1 MTNVPPH
8 STDLPAADAIR
19 DRALALRNLELIAA
33 RVPPG
38 VLQALTPLLSEV
50 PDPDG
55 ALNLFERL
63 TAGAVPELFRLLDRE
78 RALVHYALI
87 VFGYSQY
94 LGETLIQNTD
104 LFHQL
109 GRERAL
115 DRSRSREELRE
126 TFARW
131 KSRSFETDLAVLLA
145 RFKRREYVRIMLRD
159 VLGVATLAETTA
171 EISALADVL
180 IEEAVT
186 EIGSSLHAR
195 FGSPQHLDSDGRL
208 ADTTAAVLS
217 LGKLGGNELNYSSDI
232 DLFFLYG
239 SGEEAR
245 TAPISSREYFIRLAQ
260 NVSEV
265 LSRHTPLG
273 SVFRVDLRLRPQG
286 GEGEP
291 AVDLGHALRYY
302 ADVAHDWELQAMIKA
317 RHSAG
322 DLQLARR
329 FLRSVQPYVYTPEIN
344 MAAIATALETRE
356 RIGSRRR
363 AAEAR
368 GGTTIDVKLDRG
380 GIRDIEFLVQCLQRV
395 YGGKER
401 WLRSGG
407 TLFSLQK
414 LHDKGHISGA
424 DFHQLT
430 TAYEFLRRV
439 EHRLQLRHGQQT
451 HRLPSDPSGLAILAR
466 SVGAPPTGEGPSPD
480 IAGELRRRMDA
491 VAAIYQRIIHHQQ
504 EQIEQQQ
511 DEFRLQ
517 STSELG
523 REPSDR
529 QILARLAAE
538 SPDISGIV
546 SGARLSLQGRRNLF
560 RFLAAAFTT
569 GERYSAVVRSPRGLA
584 NALEIFEVSEFL
596 TEILVRHPEEISTL
610 EQVDPTPSADSG
622 LLFADMPDRPTAP
635 PWWAIAPDT
644 TLQDKYAQ
652 LRRDFRRAIFV
663 SAARDVVTHRPPRQ
677 SVAQTSAAADR
688 AIAAAC
694 AIALGGPPLSRNN
707 EDSGGPP
714 SSQRSG
720 ATERQGG
727 DTSHFAIL
735 ALGRLGTRE
744 FDLLSDADLLFVRD
758 PALSEWDAGRLAER
772 VMEALSAY
780 TREGTTFSVDAR
792 LRPRGGQG
800 ELVVTPAQLE
810 DYFRG
815 EAQAWEALTYA
826 KLRLVAGSAELG
838 RAACRARDLLLDR
851 FAPDPQFFPAVREM
865 RGRVE
870 KQETG
875 WNLKTSPGGLYDIDF
890 LAGAL
895 AVRGRLRPLCADIST
910 RLGQLHEQSLLSTPD
925 FSLLERA
932 AVLLLSL
939 EHAIRLATGRARKE
953 LPSAEHARDA
963 SEKLAGWFAGRPFSH
978 PQGIEVMAQVR
989 EVFDRLLA

>member
-1 MTNVPPH
+1 MTNLPSH
-8 STDLPAADAIR
+8 STGLPASDAIR

-33 RVPPG
+33 RVPAG
-38 VLQALTPLLSEV
+38 VLQAVTPLLSEV

-63 TAGAVPELFRLLDRE
+63 TAGAGPELFRLLDRE

-87 VFGYSQY
+87 VFGYSHY

-104 LFHQL
+104 IFHQL

-115 DRSRSREELRE
+115 DRSHSREELRE

-159 VLGVATLAETTA
+159 VLGIATLAETTA

-186 EIGSSLHAR
+186 EINAALHSR
-195 FGSPQHLDSDGRL
+195 FGGPQHLDADGRV
-208 ADTTAAVLS
+208 AGTTAAVLS

-239 SGEEAR
+239 AGHDAGD
-245 TAPISSREYFIRLAQ
+245 TPISTREYFIRLAQ
-260 NVSEV
+260 GVSEV
-265 LSRHTPLG
+265 LSRHTTLG

-302 ADVAHDWELQAMIKA
+302 AEVAHDWELQAMIKA

-329 FLRSVQPYVYTPEIN
+329 FVRGVQPYVYTPEIN

-368 GGTTIDVKLDRG
+368 GSTIDVKLDRG

-451 HRLPSDPSGLAILAR
+451 HRLPSDPHAVAILAR
-466 SVGAPPTGEGPSPD
+466 SVGPLPTGEDPSRD

-491 VAAIYQRIIHHQQ
+491 VSAIYHRIIHHQQ
-504 EQIEQQQ
+504 ERIEQQQ

-538 SPDISGIV
+538 SPEISGIV

-569 GERYSAVVRSPRGLA
+569 GERYAAVVRSPRGLT

-596 TEILVRHPEEISTL
+596 TEILVRHPEEIATL
-610 EQVDPTPSADSG
+610 EQVDPTPAGDSG
-622 LLFADMPDRPTAP
+622 QLFADTPDRPTSP
-635 PWWAIAPDT
+635 PWWAIAPES

-652 LRRDFRRAIFV
+652 LRRDFRRAVFV
-663 SAARDVVTHRPPRQ
+663 SAARDVVTHRPARQ

-694 AIALGGPPLSRNN
+694 SIAEGRA
-707 EDSGGPP
+707 E
-714 SSQRSG
+714 
-720 ATERQGG
+720 
-727 DTSHFAIL
+727 HFAIL

-758 PALSEWDAGRLAER
+758 LAFSEWDAGRRAER

-792 LRPRGGQG
+792 LRPRGSQG

-810 DYFRG
+810 DYVRG

-826 KLRLVAGSAELG
+826 KLRLVAGSADLG

-851 FAPDPQFFPAVREM
+851 FAADPDFFASVREM
-865 RGRVE
+865 RSRLE

-895 AVRGRLRPLCADIST
+895 AIRARLRPLSADLPA
-910 RLGQLHEQSLLSTPD
+910 RLGQLQEQGVLTTAD
-925 FSLLERA
+925 FAVLEHT
-932 AVLLLSL
+932 AVLLQSL

-953 LPSAEHARDA
+953 LPAAEHAREA
-963 SEKLAGWFAGRPFSH
+963 AEKLAGWFAGRPFSQ
-978 PQGIEVMAQVR
+978 PDLAEAMARVR
-989 EVFDRLLA
+989 EVFNRLLA

>member
-1 MTNVPPH
+1 MTNTPSH
-8 STDLPAADAIR
+8 LLDLAAVS
-19 DRALALRNLELIAA
+19 ALRDPDLARSNLQSIAA
-33 RVPPG
+33 RVPAG
-38 VLQALTPLLSEV
+38 VIQALTPLLAEV

-63 TAGAVPELFRLLDRE
+63 AASSSPELFALLDRD
-78 RALVHYALI
+78 RVLVHYALI
-87 VFGYSQY
+87 VFGYSHF

-104 LFHQL
+104 LFHHL

-115 DRSRSREELRE
+115 DRSHSREELRE
-126 TFARW
+126 SFARW

-159 VLGVATLAETTA
+159 VLGIATLAETTA

-180 IEEAVT
+180 IEEAVA
-186 EIGSSLHAR
+186 EINSSLHAR
-195 FGSPQHLDSDGRL
+195 FGGPQHLDTDGRI
-208 ADTTAAVLS
+208 ADTSAAVLS

-239 SGEEAR
+239 SGEDAG
-245 TAPISSREYFIRLAQ
+245 AAAISSREYFIRLAQ
-260 NVSEV
+260 GVSEA
-265 LSRHTPLG
+265 LSRHTTLG

-291 AVDLGHALRYY
+291 AVDLDHALRYY
-302 ADVAHDWELQAMIKA
+302 SEVAHDWELQAMIKV

-322 DLQLARR
+322 DVQLARR
-329 FLRSVQPYVYTPEIN
+329 FIRSVQPYVYTPEVN

-356 RIGSRRR
+356 RIGTRRR

-368 GGTTIDVKLDRG
+368 GSTLDVKLDRG

-414 LHDKGHISGA
+414 LHDKGHISGG

-439 EHRLQLRHGQQT
+439 EHRLQMRNGQQT
-451 HRLPSDPSGLAILAR
+451 HRLPSDPHALGILAR
-466 SVGAPPTGEGPSPD
+466 SVGPLPTGEDPSRD
-480 IAGELRRRMDA
+480 IVGDLRRRMEA
-491 VAAIYQRIIHHQQ
+491 VSAIYQRIIHHQQ

-511 DEFRLQ
+511 ADFRLQ
-517 STSELG
+517 STTMDLG

-538 SPDISGIV
+538 SPQLSQIV
-546 SGARLSLQGRRNLF
+546 SGAALSLQGRRNLF

-569 GERYSAVVRSPRGLA
+569 ADRYAAVVRSPRGLS

-596 TEILVRHPEEISTL
+596 TEILARYPEEISTL
-610 EQVDPTPSADSG
+610 EEVGAAAPGDTGQLFPESAD
-622 LLFADMPDRPTAP
+622 AATPP
-635 PWWAIAPDT
+635 PWWATESGAT
-644 TLQDKYAQ
+644 RQDKYAQ
-652 LRRDFRRAIFV
+652 LRRDFRHAVFS
-663 SAARDVVTHRPPRQ
+663 SAARDVVTRRPVRQ

-694 AIALGGPPLSRNN
+694 AIAT
-707 EDSGGPP
+707 ESGDAA
-714 SSQRSG
+714 R
-720 ATERQGG
+720 
-727 DTSHFAIL
+727 HFAIL

-758 PALSEWDAGRLAER
+758 SSLSEWDGSRLAEQ

-792 LRPRGGQG
+792 LRPRGSQG

-815 EAQAWEALTYA
+815 EAQAWEGLTYA
-826 KLRLVAGSAELG
+826 KLRLVAGSQDLG
-838 RAACRARDLLLDR
+838 RAACAARDLLLDR
-851 FAPDPQFFPAVREM
+851 YASDPGFFASIREM
-865 RGRVE
+865 RSRLE
-870 KQETG
+870 KQEAG
-875 WNLKTSPGGLYDIDF
+875 WNLKTSPGGLYDLDF

-895 AVRGRLRPLCADIST
+895 AIRGRMRPLCGDLQA
-910 RLGQLHEQSLLSTPD
+910 RLRQLLDAGIVTASDFALLD
-925 FSLLERA
+925 DA
-932 AVLLLSL
+932 ALLLQSL

-953 LPSAEHARDA
+953 LPAAEHAHEA
-963 SEKLAGWFAGRPFSH
+963 AEKLAGWFAGRPFS
-978 PQGIEVMAQVR
+978 EELLRERMATVR